1 MCLQNCHLAV
11 SWMPSLEAIVENI
24 EPDKIHKDFR
34 LWLTSM
40 PSPDFPVTILQ
51 NGVKMTLEPP
61 KGLKSNLTRQY
72 ARFDDEYLSSC
83 SKPTEWRSLL
93 FGMCLFH
100 AVIQERRKFGPLGWN
115 IRYDFTD
122 GDLGVSLTQMQEY
135 LNNYADIPFKVL
147 QFLFTEI
154 NYGGRVT
161 DDKDRRLINNLITTF
176 CTPSMID
183 TGYRFSPSG
192 QYVVPDCEVAKDYI
206 DHIKAYPI
214 VPEPEIFGL
223 HKNADITCD
232 QNETYEMMSTIL
244 SLQPRVSTGAGASR
258 EDIIS
263 KKCKDILDKV
273 TFQKQPSWHMIPEL
287 QNIIKIIY
295 MLLQQFV
302 LQYKPDS

>member
-1 MCLQNCHLAV
+1 MESGMWVCLQNCHLAV
-11 SWMPSLEAIVENI
+11 SWMPALETIVQNI
-24 EPDKIHKDFR
+24 QPDKIHKDFR

-40 PSPDFPVTILQ
+40 PSQDFPVSILQ

-61 KGLKSNLTRQY
+61 KGLKSNLIRQY
-72 ARFDDEYLSSC
+72 ARFDDDYLSAC
-83 SKPTEWRSLL
+83 KKPREWRTLL

-122 GDLGVSLTQMQEY
+122 GDLSVSLTQMQEY
-135 LNNYADIPFKVL
+135 LDEYSEIPFKVL

-176 CTPSMID
+176 CSPHMLES
-183 TGYRFSPSG
+183 GYKFSSSG
-192 QYVVPDCEVAKDYI
+192 QYKIPVCELSRDFME
-206 DHIKAYPI
+206 HIKELPI

-232 QNETYEMMSTIL
+232 QNETYEMMATIL
-244 SLQPRVSTGAGASR
+244 SLQPRVASGTGASR
-258 EDIIS
+258 EDIIA
-263 KKCKDILDKV
+263 KKCKDTISKV
-273 TFQKQPSWHMIPEL
+273 CIS
-287 QNIIKIIY
+287 
-295 MLLQQFV
+295 
-302 LQYKPDS
+302 